1 MFILPNIYF
10 ADYLFCRTLLYN
22 NVEIVARAQ
31 CFPQSDNPTE
41 DRISPFPASDRSRG
55 KTPGSNVFIRFFLKF
70 TIWGGEAY
78 PSSESIWDVILH
90 EVALHMLEKSYPGIW
105 LFHCQAG
112 RRTHKTVLNSISN
125 RQYQQRKNLLVN
137 QLEIRML
144 NRLVTRK
151 KGEKVNRTKGPWHK
165 DA

>member
-1 MFILPNIYF
+1 
-10 ADYLFCRTLLYN
+10 
-22 NVEIVARAQ
+22 
-31 CFPQSDNPTE
+31 
-41 DRISPFPASDRSRG
+41 
-55 KTPGSNVFIRFFLKF
+55 
-70 TIWGGEAY
+70 
-78 PSSESIWDVILH
+78 
-90 EVALHMLEKSYPGIW
+90 MLEKSYPGIW

-151 KGEKVNRTKGPWHK
+151 KVKKSTEQKDRGTKTPNLMGGVLKATIRYQKRKNVHLVPPIAMSAH
-165 DA
+165 